1 MFKVV
6 LVRHGESLWNQENR
20 FTGWTDVDLTE
31 KGVNEAIKAGELLK
45 KVPYEIDIAFTSVLK
60 RAIKTLNYILDVND
74 LLWIPIHKSWKL
86 NERHYGALQGLNKR
100 ETAEKYGAEQ
110 VQLWRRSFD
119 VKPLQITAEDDR
131 YPQKDKRYG
140 RLTEQEIP
148 LGESLKDTIARVL
161 PYWEAEIVPQIKA
174 GKKVL
179 VVAHGN
185 SLRALMKVLEDISDE
200 DILDL
205 NIPTAVPILYELDD
219 NLKPLNRH
227 FLGDRERV
235 QEKIET
241 VANPSKIM
249 E

>member
-1 MFKVV
+1 MYKVV
-6 LVRHGESLWNQENR
+6 LVRHGESEWNRENR
-20 FTGWTDVDLTE
+20 FTGWTDVDLTD
-31 KGVNEAIKAGELLK
+31 KGVQEAIKAGHLLQDI
-45 KVPYEIDIAFTSVLK
+45 PYEIDIAYTSVLK

-74 LLWIPIHKSWKL
+74 LLWIPIRKSWKL
-86 NERHYGALQGLNKR
+86 NERHYGALQGLNKE
-100 ETAEKYGAEQ
+100 ETAKKYGAEQ
-110 VQLWRRSFD
+110 VMLWRRSYD
-119 VKPLQITAEDDR
+119 VPPLQITADDDR
-131 YPQKDKRYG
+131 YPPKDKRYG
-140 RLTEQEIP
+140 SLTKQEIP

-185 SLRALMKVLEDISDE
+185 SLRALMKVLENISEE
-200 DILDL
+200 DIVDL

-219 NLKPLNRH
+219 DLKPLNRH
-227 FLGDRERV
+227 FLGSPERV
-235 QEKIET
+235 QEKIDV